1 MPENQGDFQ
10 ALKQG
15 TNDAELKV
23 RTHWNATR
31 KTGITSHEHSCLL
44 AGLHEEVYAV
54 LPRNHV

>member
-1 MPENQGDFQ
+1 MAENQGDFQ

-23 RTHWNATR
+23 RTNWNATR
-31 KTGITSHEHSCLL
+31 KTGITSQEHSSL

-54 LPRNHV
+54 LSRNHV